1 MSGPKS
7 ETNRKDQIR
16 MKRNLPFVIIAAVL
30 VAAVG
35 VGVLMF
41 RSSRPQPL
49 ATPTPGGGSVA
60 SSNVAPSKGAVMI
73 DEYGD
78 YQCPPCGGLHPI
90 IKTLKGEYGDRI
102 QFAFH
107 HFPIIQ
113 LHPHALEASYAAAAA
128 GFQGKFWEMHNLLY
142 DNQSVWSQVG
152 DLRPILINFARQI
165 GLDVPRFTR
174 DMDGLQVVT
183 IVSEDTR
190 RASELGVNSTPTVF
204 INDQMIPNDNLT
216 VERLRKEINQR
227 LPVSP

>member
-1 MSGPKS
+1 MSGLKS

-30 VAAVG
+30 VVAVG
-35 VGVLMF
+35 AGVLMF
-41 RSSRPQPL
+41 RSSQPQPL
-49 ATPTPGGGSVA
+49 TTPTPAGGSVA

-142 DNQSVWSQVG
+142 ESQSEWSQLG
-152 DLRPILINFARQI
+152 DFRPTLINFARQL

-183 IVSEDTR
+183 VVSEDTQR
-190 RASELGVNSTPTVF
+190 GAALGVNSTPTLF
-204 INDQMIPNDNLT
+204 INGQMIPNDNYT
-216 VERLRKEINQR
+216 IERLRKEINQR